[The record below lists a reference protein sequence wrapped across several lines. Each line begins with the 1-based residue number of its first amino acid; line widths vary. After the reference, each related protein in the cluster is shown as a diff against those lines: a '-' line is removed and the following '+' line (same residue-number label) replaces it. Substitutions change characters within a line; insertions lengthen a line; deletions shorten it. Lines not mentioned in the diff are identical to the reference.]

1 MKACENNKSN
11 LAGDHL
17 MPDLAANMLEPVGGF
32 QLHGMMMRYNL
43 FMPRLY
49 NWCMSLGF
57 EAGKIMPS
65 RAFCS
70 DESQGY
76 PIIMIAKHFGTFPFN
91 HGQVG
96 GVVATDRHGPHSV
109 HGQDLVI
116 IQASHVGYDPQTN
129 KFGTYRRLQ
138 TTSQECGPSCGKVD
152 QVIVW
157 YQNEYQFAQQNI
169 LLHKYDEQACVIV
182 DNQLLREDRDEGLLL
197 RLDKLIETD
206 SNGQRLPVKILSTA
220 RVFTA
225 SSALIDKAGDT
236 AFSATTP
243 QPIGA
248 DLTAEMFYFRRNIPQ
263 MEEGV
268 HHLEHNLIRYMP
280 QIITARSPML
290 IAAQINTQIEFDR
303 TFRTI
308 VKEHGYHDKKVLFIA
323 GLNIDISPQA
333 GRLFPLTKFV
343 PWAAYIQDRD
353 GSNTTLEQRE
363 LMQTLEEQSTTN
375 PDQIDLEAAIQAMA
389 EAEEVKLEL

>member
-1 MKACENNKSN
+1 M
-11 LAGDHL
+11 
-17 MPDLAANMLEPVGGF
+17 V
-32 QLHGMMMRYNL
+32 
-43 FMPRLY
+43 
-49 NWCMSLGF
+49 
-57 EAGKIMPS
+57 
-65 RAFCS
+65 
-70 DESQGY
+70 
-76 PIIMIAKHFGTFPFN
+76 
-91 HGQVG
+91 
-96 GVVATDRHGPHSV
+96 
-109 HGQDLVI
+109 
-116 IQASHVGYDPQTN
+116 
-129 KFGTYRRLQ
+129 
-138 TTSQECGPSCGKVD
+138 
-152 QVIVW
+152 
-157 YQNEYQFAQQNI
+157 
-169 LLHKYDEQACVIV
+169 
-182 DNQLLREDRDEGLLL
+182 
-197 RLDKLIETD
+197 
-206 SNGQRLPVKILSTA
+206 
-220 RVFTA
+220 
-225 SSALIDKAGDT
+225 
-236 AFSATTP
+236 FSATAP
-243 QPIGA
+243 LPIGTA
-248 DLTAEMFYFRRNIPQ
+248 LTAEMFYYRRSIPQ